1 VASRVRAENGI
12 SDTAK
17 LLDALELFLR
27 RFVVLDEAQATAA
40 TLWTPHTWT
49 IEAARATP
57 YLFVTS
63 AEPECGKTRLLEV
76 LHELARE
83 PLSTMNISDAALF
96 RAIDQR
102 KPTLFL
108 DEVDA
113 AFNPKARERGT
124 KDELRSLLNAGYRRG
139 QFVYRMGGGNH
150 TTLERFEVFGAKA
163 LAGLGSLPLT
173 LQSRCIRLELTR
185 RRADE
190 PVEDFYPSWRRP
202 MSCGCGSTRGRSR
215 RSRRCGPQDRRASR
229 GSATA

>member
-1 VASRVRAENGI
+1 VRQ
-12 SDTAK
+12 
-17 LLDALELFLR
+17 DAPPR
-27 RFVVLDEAQATAA
+27 GTPRARPRAA
-40 TLWTPHTWT
+40 
-49 IEAARATP
+49 
-57 YLFVTS
+57 
-63 AEPECGKTRLLEV
+63 
-76 LHELARE
+76 LHHEHR
-83 PLSTMNISDAALF
+83 DAALF

-190 PVEDFYPSWRRP
+190 PVET
-202 MSCGCGSTRGRSR
+202 STRVGGGR
-215 RSRRCGPQDRRASR
+215 
-229 GSATA
+229 